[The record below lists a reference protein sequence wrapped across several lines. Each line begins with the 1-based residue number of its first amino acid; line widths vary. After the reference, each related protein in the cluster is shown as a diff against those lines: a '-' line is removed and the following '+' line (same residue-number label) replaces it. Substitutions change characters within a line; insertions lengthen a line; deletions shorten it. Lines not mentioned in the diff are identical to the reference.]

1 MVYYIMFLGTHE
13 PFSKNRLKHSKKLWH
28 CQKMVLIY
36 RSYRWDNSQVNTSK
50 KLLKSCWQEVRLV
63 LIYRSCHVVATSTLK
78 TKQRH
83 TKNVRVIEV
92 TLDEQ
97 PTIRQQTS
105 WVKNKLVK
113 KWVDKTYEIFFMRV
127 WSWLRT
133 NAGGVPNTCKSNEP
147 RLSACT
153 WSRWVANGWVTR
165 G

>member
-63 LIYRSCHVVATSTLK
+63 LIYRSCHVVTTSTLK

-83 TKNVRVIEV
+83 TKNVRVIEE
-92 TLDEQ
+92 TWWTTNNSAAD
-97 PTIRQQTS
+97 
-105 WVKNKLVK
+105 KLGK
-113 KWVDKTYEIFFMRV
+113 KQASKEMSQVDLWIFFMRV

-147 RLSACT
+147 RPSACT